1 MKELASV
8 VIVGRT
14 NVGKSSLFNRL
25 ATSVKSL
32 TYDYEGITRDFLR
45 DTVCWQGVCF
55 DLIDT
60 GGISFKKSEDT
71 LMEQTRKVALNML
84 EAADLLIFVVDGSV
98 GVLAEDRE
106 IARMLH
112 KTGKPVILVVNK
124 IDVKLAQENIFEFE
138 RLGFGQPQAV
148 SCQHATGIGDLL
160 EITVAKLPIKV
171 ETVVETKPKCKVVL
185 LGKPNVGKSSLLNLL
200 LQEERAI
207 VSQVPG
213 TTREALTGR
222 IAFHQEDIQVTD
234 TPGIRKKRAV
244 NEPVESLMV
253 KSSLRALEDA
263 DIVLLLVDSSEGQLS
278 DQELKLAF
286 YAFSEL
292 HKSLIIL
299 FNKQDLVDESLKKYL
314 DYQLAP
320 YKQLMEKVERLDI
333 SCKTGKNI
341 GKIIPLV
348 SEVWQRSTQQLT
360 AADLTILFQEAL
372 TRKPLYH
379 KTQLLKVFRVRQVK
393 EAPITLLMIVN
404 MPVWFGTSQLSF
416 FDNIMRKTY
425 SLKGV
430 AVKFI
435 TRTS

>member
-1 MKELASV
+1 MKELATV

-32 TYDYEGITRDFLR
+32 TYDYEGVTRDFLR

-60 GGISFKKSEDT
+60 GGISFRKSEDI
-71 LMEQTRKVALNML
+71 LMEQARKVALSMM
-84 EAADLLIFVVDGSV
+84 ESADEILFVVDGSI
-98 GVLAEDRE
+98 GLIPEDRE
-106 IARMLH
+106 IAKMLH
-112 KTGKPVILVVNK
+112 KTGKPVIMVVNK
-124 IDVKLAQENIFEFE
+124 IDVKSAQENLFEFE
-138 RLGFGQPQAV
+138 RLGFGQPQGV
-148 SCQHATGIGDLL
+148 SCQHGTGIGDLL
-160 EITVAKLPIKV
+160 EVLVDTLPTKV
-171 ETVVETKPKCKVVL
+171 ETTIEKRPSCKVVL
-185 LGKPNVGKSSLLNLL
+185 LGKPNVGKSSLLNLIL
-200 LQEERAI
+200 KEERAI

-213 TTREALTGR
+213 TTREALTER
-222 IAFHQEDIQVTD
+222 IVFHQEDIQVTD
-234 TPGIRKKRAV
+234 TPGIRRKKAV
-244 NEPVESLMV
+244 NEPIESMMV

-314 DYQLAP
+314 AYQLAP
-320 YKQLMEKVERLDI
+320 YKQLLDKVERLDI

-348 SEVWQRSTQQLT
+348 SEVWRRTTQQFS
-360 AADLTILFQEAL
+360 ASDLTVLFQETL

-379 KTQLLKVFRVRQVK
+379 KKQLLKIFRGRQVK
-393 EAPITLLMIVN
+393 EAPITILLIVN
-404 MPVWFGTSQLSF
+404 VPVWFGQSQRGFL
-416 FDNIMRKTY
+416 DNVMRKAY
-425 SLKGV
+425 QLKGV
-430 AVKFI
+430 PIKFI
-435 TRTS
+435 PRTS

>member
-1 MKELASV
+1 MRELATV

-32 TYDYEGITRDFLR
+32 TFDYAGVTRDFLR
-45 DTVCWQGVCF
+45 DTVCWKGSCF

-60 GGISFKKSEDT
+60 GGISLRKSEDP
-71 LMEQTRKVALNML
+71 LNEQARLVALSMV
-84 EAADLLIFVVDGSV
+84 EKSDELIFVVDGSV
-98 GVLAEDRE
+98 GLLPEDRE
-106 IARMLH
+106 IAKMLH

-124 IDVKLAQENIFEFE
+124 IDVKAAQESFFEFE
-138 RLGFGQPQAV
+138 RLGFGQPVGV
-148 SCQHATGIGDLL
+148 SCQHGTGIGDLL
-160 EITVAKLPIKV
+160 ELLVDKLPIKV
-171 ETVVETKPKCKVVL
+171 EMPSDAKPSCKVVL

-200 LQEERAI
+200 LNEERAI
-207 VSQVPG
+207 VSHVPG
-213 TTREALTGR
+213 TTREA
-222 IAFHQEDIQVTD
+222 ISENIVFHQEDIQLTD

-244 NEPVESLMV
+244 NEPIETLMV
-253 KSSLRALEDA
+253 KSSLRAVEGA
-263 DIVLLLVDSSEGQLS
+263 DIVLLLVDASEGQLS

-292 HKSLIIL
+292 KKALIIL

-314 DYQLAP
+314 EYQLAP
-320 YKQLMEKVERLDI
+320 YALLMDKVERLDI
-333 SCKTGKNI
+333 SCKSGKNI

-348 SEVWQRSTQQLT
+348 TEVYKRYTQQFSASELT
-360 AADLTILFQEAL
+360 VLVQEAL

-404 MPVWFGTSQLSF
+404 VPVWFGPSQFGFL
-416 FDNIMRKTY
+416 DKIMRKAY
-425 SLKGV
+425 ELKGV
-430 AVKFI
+430 PIKYI
-435 TRTS
+435 PRTN